1 MKVQRIEER
10 DRDRKK
16 RLERLERA
24 MAAIESAK
32 RLLGNG

>member
-1 MKVQRIEER
+1 VQRIEER

-24 MAAIESAK
+24 MLRIERAK
-32 RLLGNG
+32 ELLGNG